1 MLARG
6 PGLLKCE
13 QGLRQPFIPREGFPE
28 NIPDALS
35 RARPRIVLSCIVI
48 LVLFW
53 VTFLSGGRRH
63 FCRGGCDI
71 FVARRHWVSLTD
83 IFVGVV
89 FGADIRHAADQRGNV
104 PPISC
109 AVPGV
114 ANGHIAQL
122 LQGLHPALD
131 CALRCVVQRAEVG
144 VARVAAA
151 RLVGQ
156 RGDFCVKNLFG
167 GLQPPIIPHRG
178 GENGEKSRI
187 VHRFCL
193 SKNG

>member
-1 MLARG
+1 MRAGPPSAVHSTGRIPGEHPGRSLAR
-6 PGLLKCE
+6 PPAYCSLLYCY
-13 QGLRQPFIPREGFPE
+13 
-28 NIPDALS
+28 
-35 RARPRIVLSCIVI
+35 SCIVLGDI
-48 LVLFW
+48 FV
-53 VTFLSGGRRH
+53 GGRRH

-122 LQGLHPALD
+122 LQVLHPALD

-156 RGDFCVKNLFG
+156 RGDFCVKIFSAG
-167 GLQPPIIPHRG
+167 F
-178 GENGEKSRI
+178 SRRSYRTEAGRMAKI
-187 VHRFCL
+187 QDCP
-193 SKNG
+193 